1 MSTIKYPKI
10 ISVTG
15 AHSRVGKTTLCS
27 ILLNEFKGFGA
38 IKFTKTPLYA
48 SLTDDI
54 NILNQKGKDTAIFLE
69 SGAERVVW
77 IQSPY
82 YELENILKTALG
94 KMADLEGVVIEGNS
108 PVDFLNPHLIV
119 FIIGVDGEI
128 KPSALEVSKKADII
142 IINSEK
148 HVKELSFLSTVGRKG
163 AKVFYINLLN
173 RKGELDKFLCFVKE
187 KINQRPH

>member
-69 SGAERVVW
+69 SGAERVIW

-94 KMADLEGVVIEGNS
+94 RMADLEGVVIEGNS
-108 PVDFLNPHLIV
+108 PVDFLNPHLII

-187 KINQRPH
+187 KIN